1 MHRLFSILILC
12 IPFLIKAQ
20 VPDYPP
26 SDKTPVND
34 TFFNTLV
41 TDEYRWL
48 ENTNDPKVQDWVN
61 LQNSLTAK
69 ELRNA
74 SFKVNSYTAIDRY
87 SYVVYDNP
95 IKHGDYYFTHAY
107 YNNVGSP
114 ALFCQESLRGNATIL
129 VDPNFI
135 SSKDNINIKGYSV
148 SLDSKLLAF
157 QYSRNG
163 SDWGE
168 IKVINIKTGAY
179 KNDHLKNIKYSNIA
193 WKDDGF
199 YYSRFPQQEFEKTV
213 GQEVYYHK
221 IGTPQEQ
228 DMLIF
233 RRVNNPEVYFF
244 AMTTSDERFFILEE
258 TFENKGIRNFFY
270 IDFNDSSKVLKP
282 LLTNLKISDN
292 LTILDNDGDSLI
304 AKTFKGG
311 NNGMLVRIN
320 PASPRA
326 WEVIVPEYKTAL
338 LLNVTL
344 LQDRIIT
351 LYQTNRKQQIVSYDY
366 QGKLLNILQLP
377 FGFSVNGLSG
387 EKNDKQLSFS
397 YNGYTQ
403 PTIVYVLDVESFE
416 IKPLGTTVVN
426 FDYTQFETKELEYK
440 SFDGT
445 IVPLYLIY
453 KKGLI
458 LKNQNPVLLSAY
470 GGFGIVSSPG
480 FEPGIVHFLSE
491 GGIYAFANI
500 RGGGDYGVDWALQGR
515 GRNKQ
520 NSFGD
525 FIAAAEFL
533 IDNEYTNCKK
543 LAITG
548 SSNGGLVVGAA
559 MTQRPELFRVAVPI
573 VAPLDIIRLENF
585 TIGYRNTDEY
595 GSIHDSIDFFN
606 ILAYSPLHSIK
617 EDVNYP
623 ATMILTSENDDR
635 VPPFNS
641 YKFAAKLQNR
651 KAQTNPVLLRVEKNA
666 GHYGG
671 TASFKTRLKE
681 EADIYDFIMFH
692 LGSDKN

>member
-1 MHRLFSILILC
+1 MLRFLSLLILILPLT
-12 IPFLIKAQ
+12 INAQ
-20 VPDYPP
+20 IPDYPP
-26 SDKTPVND
+26 TKTTCVID
-34 TFFNTLV
+34 TFFNTAV
-41 TDEYRWL
+41 VDEYRWL
-48 ENTNDPKVQDWVN
+48 ENTNDSSVKGWIRA
-61 LQNSLTAK
+61 QNSLTAK
-69 ELRNA
+69 ELRKA
-74 SFKVNSYTAIDRY
+74 SFSINSYTAIDRY
-87 SYVVYDNP
+87 SYVEYSNP
-95 IKHGDYYFTHAY
+95 QKHGDYYFTHAY

-114 ALFCQESLRGNATIL
+114 ALFCRNSLKDDPTIL

-135 SSKDNINIKGYSV
+135 SSKDNINIKGFSV

-168 IKVINIKTGAY
+168 IQIVNIKTGAF
-179 KNDHLKNIKYSNIA
+179 KNDHLINIKYSSIA
-193 WKDDGF
+193 WKGDGF
-199 YYSRFPQQEFEKTV
+199 YYSKYPQQEYEKTN

-221 IGTPQEQ
+221 IGTSQ
-228 DMLIF
+228 DQDVLIF
-233 RRVNNPEVYFF
+233 KRANNPDVYFYT
-244 AMTTSDERFFILEE
+244 MTSSDERFFILEE
-258 TFENKGIRNFFY
+258 TFENKGIKNFHY
-270 IDFNDSSKVLKP
+270 IDFNDSAKVLKP

-292 LTILDNDGDSLI
+292 INILDNDGDFLI
-304 AKTFKGG
+304 AQTFKGG

-416 IKPLGTTVVN
+416 MKPLGTTVVN
-426 FDYTQFETKELEYK
+426 FDYTLFETKELEYK

-445 IVPLYLIY
+445 MVPLYLIY

-458 LKNQNPVLLSAY
+458 LKNQNPALLSAY
-470 GGFGIVSSPG
+470 GGFGVVSSPG

-491 GGIYAFANI
+491 GGIYAYANI
-500 RGGGDYGVDWALQGR
+500 RGGGDNGYDWANQGR
-515 GRNKQ
+515 GINKQ
-520 NSFGD
+520 NSFDD

-533 IDNEYTNCKK
+533 IDNEYTSCKK

-548 SSNGGLVVGAA
+548 ASNGGLVVSAA
-559 MTQRPELFRVAVPI
+559 LTQRPELFKVAVPI
-573 VAPLDIIRLENF
+573 VAPLDMIRLENF

-595 GSIHDSIDFFN
+595 GSIYDSAAFFN
-606 ILAYSPLHSIK
+606 LLSYSPLHSIK

-671 TASFKTRLKE
+671 TANFKTRLKE
-681 EADIYDFIMFH
+681 EADIYDFIMYH
-692 LGSDKN
+692 LKGE